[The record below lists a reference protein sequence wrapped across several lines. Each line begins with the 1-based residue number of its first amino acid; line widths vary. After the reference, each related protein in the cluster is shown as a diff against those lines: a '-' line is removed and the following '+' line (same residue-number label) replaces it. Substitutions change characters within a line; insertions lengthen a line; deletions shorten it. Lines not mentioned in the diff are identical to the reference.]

1 MLIIIRMNEFQ
12 IHGTIW
18 KFCAQNMEIGKN
30 PQSGFFEKKFK
41 FLIFRSRR
49 RKKSTSIFFS
59 SWAWFSFVFPILL
72 MMITVFNLCVNGI
85 TNFKVESISRLR
97 LLYIA
102 HLYLYISLYS
112 IFLYVYVWPFL
123 MCNNSTSLFRK
134 LTGLHFRRPCTTFL
148 IIYWNFIPQIE
159 LFQFWRYVGIR

>member
-1 MLIIIRMNEFQ
+1 MNFKFMVQYENFV
-12 IHGTIW
+12 HKIW
-18 KFCAQNMEIGKN
+18 RLVKTHKAVFSRKNLNFWSFAQE
-30 PQSGFFEKKFK
+30 EKKKYFD
-41 FLIFRSRR
+41 
-49 RKKSTSIFFS
+49 FFS

-102 HLYLYISLYS
+102 HLYLSLYS